1 MAKKDNK
8 STVEIGLW
16 GEDKAVE
23 YLKNQ
28 GYRILS
34 RNFHSKF
41 GEIDIIAIKNKI
53 ICFIEVKTRKKIF
66 YGLPSQAVNY
76 SKQKKLILTAEYFLT
91 RNYSQNFAY
100 RFDVI
105 EVFYYNSYIFSIN
118 HIKGAFE
125 L

>member
-1 MAKKDNK
+1 MNKINNK
-8 STVEIGLW
+8 STVEIGSW

-28 GYRILS
+28 GYRILC

-41 GEIDIIAIKNKI
+41 GEIDIIAVKNKV
-53 ICFIEVKTRKKIF
+53 ICFIEVKTRKKIS

-76 SKQKKLILTAEYFLT
+76 GKQKKLILTAEYFLT

-100 RFDVI
+100 RFDII

-118 HIKGAFE
+118 HIEGAFE